1 MTSIGA
7 LFTVSFGQALPL
19 RRTIMLVLLELAP
32 VTIYLL
38 ATSSRTSEAA
48 FQGLV
53 EIGASTFFAL
63 VLPVVAIVI
72 AAGALGNERRD
83 LTLSFIALRPL
94 PRTGIAATKLAAAI
108 AAAGVVNLVGAVA
121 LGVAHTVRYGGS
133 GGVVVALIFGTVVA
147 TAAYASLFL
156 PLGFLTDR
164 AVIIGMGYLLVFEN
178 GVIFAL
184 SGLILLSPWR
194 FGASVFADRLDGARI
209 YLGDAVGSLS
219 TGRVLITLAIYV
231 AASLV
236 GTTWL
241 LRHRDLA

>member
-19 RRTIMLVLLELAP
+19 RRTLMLVLLELAP

-108 AAAGVVNLVGAVA
+108 AAAGMVNLVGAIA
-121 LGVAHTVRYGGS
+121 LGVAHTVRYGGP
-133 GGVVVALIFGTVVA
+133 GVIVALIFGTIVA

-178 GVIFAL
+178 GIIFAL
-184 SGLILLSPWR
+184 SGLVLLSPWR
-194 FGASVFADRLDGARI
+194 LGAGVFADGSAEARI
-209 YLGDAVGSLS
+209 YLGDAIGSLS

-231 AASLV
+231 TVGLA

>member
-1 MTSIGA
+1 MKSIGA
-7 LFTVSFGQALPL
+7 LFTVSFGQALPM
-19 RRTIMLVLLELAP
+19 RRTVMLVLLELAP

-63 VLPVVAIVI
+63 VLPVVSIVI

-94 PRTGIAATKLAAAI
+94 PRTSIAATKLAASI
-108 AAAGVVNLVGAVA
+108 AAAGAVNLVGAIA
-121 LGVAHTVRYGGS
+121 LGGAHTVRYGGP
-133 GGVVVALIFGTVVA
+133 GGIVALILATMVA

-164 AVIIGMGYLLVFEN
+164 AVIIGLGYLLVFEN
-178 GVIFAL
+178 GIVFAL
-184 SGLILLSPWR
+184 SGIVLLSPWR
-194 FGASVFADRLDGARI
+194 LGAAVFADVLAGARI
-209 YLGDAVGSLS
+209 HLGDAIGALA
-219 TGRVLITLAIYV
+219 TGQVLIALAIYV
-231 AASLV
+231 TVGLV